1 MKTARLSLWLAL
13 GVSPVLLFAGNE
25 FITYS
30 ATAAP
35 GYIRPAG
42 PNGTG
47 LRAETYVFS
56 PGRNFGNGTRDHG
69 LESTSFENIARILA
83 PNLAKQ
89 DYFPTKDAR
98 GADLVIIVHWGATQ
112 VYEDPNKTDTTAN
125 LSGAAASYQADF
137 AANGM
142 LADPS
147 ALNAAIMNGEQ
158 DDQLRRRFE
167 AENAALLGYKS
178 TLDKSRREMMMTE
191 EERTLRY
198 DLQDERY
205 FVVLMAYDGRSI
217 QVDHKPKLLWV
228 TRLSVRSAGN
238 NFQEA
243 LPALSQT
250 GAEVFG
256 KQIDGLVRV
265 RRSLKAPTVKLGE
278 MEVVSEGDAAKT
290 GKPGK

>member
-1 MKTARLSLWLAL
+1 MKTLRFSLLLAL
-13 GVSPVLLFAGNE
+13 APGPVPLFAGNE

-35 GYIRPAG
+35 GYIRPADPAG
-42 PNGTG
+42 R
-47 LRAETYVFS
+47 LRPESYVFS
-56 PGRNFGNGTRDHG
+56 PGKFFGNGTRDKG
-69 LESTSFENIARILA
+69 LESAKFEKIAQILA

-89 DYFPTKDAR
+89 DYFPSKDSKD
-98 GADLVIIVHWGATQ
+98 ADLVIIVHWGTTQ
-112 VYEDPNKTDTTAN
+112 VYEDPNKTDTAAN

-147 ALNAAIMNGEQ
+147 ALNGAIMNGEQ
-158 DDQLRRRFE
+158 DEVLRRRYE
-167 AENAALLGYKS
+167 AENAALLGYKG

-205 FVVLMAYDGRSI
+205 FVVLMAYDYRSV

-228 TRLSVRSAGN
+228 TRLSVRSNGN

-243 LPALSQT
+243 LPALSRT
-250 GAEVFG
+250 GSEVFG

-265 RRSLKAPTVKLGE
+265 RRSMKAPTVKLGE
-278 MEVVSEGDAAKT
+278 LEVVGDGTSPPAKT
-290 GKPGK
+290 DKAK